1 MAEALTRIF
10 TLGRF
15 SGTTPI
21 SVTGAQTTELIAADA
36 ESQIVVMSFIFT
48 CSSDCVV
55 RFEDTDAVA
64 LTGDMPFAA
73 FGGPAYYPTTSA
85 ALVVPFGKG
94 LRIVNSAGNLGGVL
108 TWTRTG

>member
-1 MAEALTRIF
+1 MGEAATRVY
-10 TLGRF
+10 TLGRI
-15 SGTTPI
+15 SDTTPI
-21 SVTGAQTTELIAADA
+21 SVTGAQTTTLVPADA
-36 ESQIVVMSFIFT
+36 ENQIIVLSFIFT
-48 CSSDCVV
+48 CSADCTV

-73 FGGPAYYPTTSA
+73 FGGPAYYPTNSV

-108 TWTRTG
+108 TYARES